1 MKRNIKGIAREALEF
16 VLEVSASSHPK
27 EFAGMLYETNN
38 IITHVDVPITHS
50 SNVSAVMDLF
60 TLPVNPHLIG
70 TVHSHPSGV
79 LTPSDADIKMFM
91 QSGSHHI
98 IVGCPYDMRSW
109 MCYDR
114 TGNVRALNVL
124 DVEID
129 ESDRVYEDIKETF
142 GGRDD

>member
-1 MKRNIKGIAREALEF
+1 MKKNIKGIAREALEF

-38 IITHVDVPITHS
+38 VITHVDVPITQS

-60 TLPVNPHLIG
+60 TLPVNPHLVG
-70 TVHSHPSGV
+70 TVHSHPNGV

-91 QSGSHHI
+91 QSGPCHI
-98 IVGCPYDMRSW
+98 VVGCPYDMHSW
-109 MCYDR
+109 ACYDR
-114 TGNVRALNVL
+114 GGDIRALDVL

-129 ESDRVYEDIKETF
+129 ESDVVYNDIRETF
-142 GGRDD
+142 GSEND

>member
-1 MKRNIKGIAREALEF
+1 MKKNIRGIAREALEF

-38 IITHVDVPITHS
+38 IITHVDVPITQS

-70 TVHSHPSGV
+70 TVHSHPNGV
-79 LTPSDADIKMFM
+79 LRPSDADIKMFM

-98 IVGCPYDMRSW
+98 IVGCPYDMHSW
-109 MCYDR
+109 ACYDR
-114 TGNVRALNVL
+114 GGNRRALDVL

-129 ESDRVYEDIKETF
+129 ESDVVSDDIRETF
-142 GGRDD
+142 GGQND